1 MFKRES
7 LKNANKYI
15 RLLDKISLSIVSAQE
30 VTEVLDAITHQVLK
44 EFEAAVLCIW
54 RAKKGDTCR
63 KTPGMCHFESIC
75 DSRNK
80 CLHLVSRA
88 GSEEIWSAFQ
98 RVPVGAYKVGIV
110 ARTGNRLLINELQDD
125 DRIYDRQKLKAE
137 RIVAFAGYPLLFSG
151 ELLGV
156 MGLLTR
162 TRIEE
167 DEFELL
173 GSFATQVAIAIKAG
187 ELREECKAKE
197 ATIKKDS
204 QRIQEME
211 EELRR
216 AEEKYALTLK
226 SSHEGIALVE
236 PKSGRILEVNDAFAS
251 MMART
256 KRELLTLQIDE
267 LPWKEGFRSL
277 KEQLKK
283 INHDGQLVLRKLAL
297 ERGEQP
303 LRWVDINA
311 CLAPGKGRRE
321 VQLFFRDVTGEIE
334 GKKKGA

>member
-1 MFKRES
+1 MFKREN

-15 RLLDKISLSIVSAQE
+15 RLLDKISISIVSSQDVSEA
-30 VTEVLDAITHQVLK
+30 LDFITHQVIK

-54 RAKKGDTCR
+54 RARKGDTCR

-80 CLHLVSRA
+80 CLHLLSRA

-98 RVPVGAYKVGIV
+98 RVPLGAYKVGIV
-110 ARTGNRLLINELQDD
+110 AKTGNRLLINDLQDD

-151 ELLGV
+151 DLLGV

-187 ELREECKAKE
+187 ELREECEAKE
-197 ATIKKDS
+197 KKINQDA
-204 QRIQEME
+204 QRFQEIE
-211 EELRR
+211 AELKR
-216 AEEKYALTLK
+216 AQEKYALTLK
-226 SSHEGIALVE
+226 SSREGIALVE
-236 PKSGRILEVNDAFAS
+236 PKSGRILEVNEAFVNLV
-251 MMART
+251 ART
-256 KRELLTLQIDE
+256 KRDLLTLEIDE
-267 LPWKEGFRSL
+267 LPWKEGVHSFRD
-277 KEQLKK
+277 QLKR
-283 INHDGQLVLRKLAL
+283 INHDGPLALRKLAL

-303 LRWVDINA
+303 LRWLDIKA
-311 CLAPGKGRRE
+311 CVAPGKGRTE

-334 GKKKGA
+334 TKKGK